1 MGSMGD
7 MVPPGVRLG
16 IVRSISYG
24 LFGKPDRFVPQLR
37 ELGAT
42 LVRVYVYWS
51 QVEPEPGRYTFDAVD
66 AFLGQ
71 LDGSEEV
78 WVTVCSSSRWA
89 TRQATD
95 FLPPSPAKD
104 PDAYRR
110 FVDRLVRHCAGRV
123 HYWQC
128 DNEPCNVGLTWAGTA
143 AEYVAQLQVM
153 HRAVKDADPDAA
165 VVLGGAPYALPAAAS
180 NTPERQFFDTLLRDG
195 RDFFDLFDLHLYAD
209 ASRILADIE
218 TARGM
223 MRAFGY
229 DKPLVVGEY
238 NAPWPNLYP
247 EATAAMEKAMAAAFA
262 AGVDGS
268 GGSAGQGVGRAPQQT
283 PEEAAMASLYEQ
295 MASLPP
301 QLQMF
306 MRGCPEELEDKR
318 HRINRRELVMRNVL
332 ALSAGVRRTVCW
344 NLAPDIP
351 GYENPL
357 SIMDLLFGKLVLMG
371 YEGTELRHR
380 YPSAETF
387 ALLAER
393 LDGVEVDGVTRLEVP
408 ERPNLLV
415 FEVRRRG
422 RAVAGGVGA
431 ARRLRRGGRA
441 AGGVR
446 LAMAGS
452 TAGRCRRARPGP
464 TSGGARRPGEA
475 LGVAYSRVHRR
486 GLTAD
491 PPMDARRTHVQ
502 IKVAERACYEAPP
515 PTSGPSGPSCR
526 GERGRRAGSRCRWCR
541 RPG

>member
-1 MGSMGD
+1 MGD

-42 LVRVYVYWS
+42 LVRVYFYWS
-51 QVEPEPGRYTFDAVD
+51 QVEPEPGRYSFDAVD
-66 AFLGQ
+66 AFLDQ
-71 LDGSEEV
+71 LDGSEDV
-78 WVTVCSSSRWA
+78 WVTVCSSSQWA
-89 TRQATD
+89 TRQATG

-104 PDAYRR
+104 PGAYRR

-153 HRAVKDADPDAA
+153 HQAVKDADPDAA
-165 VVLGGAPYALPAAAS
+165 VVLGGAPYALPAAAPDS
-180 NTPERQFFDTLLRDG
+180 PERQFFDTLLRDG
-195 RDFFDLFDLHLYAD
+195 RDFFDLFDLHLYGD

-229 DKPLVVGEY
+229 EKPLVVGEY

-247 EATAAMEKAMAAAFA
+247 EATAAMERAMAAAFA
-262 AGVDGS
+262 AGAGGS
-268 GGSAGQGVGRAPQQT
+268 GGSAGQGADSAPKQT

-306 MRGCPEELEDKR
+306 MRGCPKELEDKR
-318 HRINRRELVMRNVL
+318 HRINCRELVMRNVL

-344 NLAPDIP
+344 NLAPDIA

-357 SIMDLLFGKLVLMG
+357 SIMDLLFGKLVLMD
-371 YEGTELRHR
+371 YEGARAAPPSPLRR
-380 YPSAETF
+380 DVRPAGRAARRCGGGRRDPPGGAPT
-387 ALLAER
+387 AQPV
-393 LDGVEVDGVTRLEVP
+393 GV
-408 ERPNLLV
+408 
-415 FEVRRRG
+415 RG
-422 RAVAGGVGA
+422 APPPAGAVAGGMGA

-452 TAGRCRRARPGP
+452 TGSRCRRARPGP

-475 LGVAYSRVHRR
+475 LRVAHSRAHHRR
-486 GLTAD
+486 LTG
-491 PPMDARRTHVQ
+491 RRTRQ
-502 IKVAERACYEAPP
+502 G
-515 PTSGPSGPSCR
+515 SR
-526 GERGRRAGSRCRWCR
+526 GEQGGHVSRASLVQGSAAYHRSQWRIVSRGARAAGRKSV
-541 RPG
+541 PMV